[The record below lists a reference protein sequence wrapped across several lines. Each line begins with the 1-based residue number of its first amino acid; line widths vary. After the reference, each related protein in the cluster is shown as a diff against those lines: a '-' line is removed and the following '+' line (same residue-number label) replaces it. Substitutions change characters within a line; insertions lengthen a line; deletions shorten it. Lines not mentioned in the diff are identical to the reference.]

1 MFDKLM
7 INIHKKIVYKSFSHK
22 RQLVLSFSCTDPY
35 ILLLLFLLSTR
46 YLNEVLSVNLSTRC
60 QGVDDMTGD
69 EMIITV
75 LLW

>member
-22 RQLVLSFSCTDPY
+22 RQLVLSFPALTHIIAALPAIY
-35 ILLLLFLLSTR
+35 YF
-46 YLNEVLSVNLSTRC
+46 NEVLSVNLSTRC

>member
-1 MFDKLM
+1 MCKKLL
-7 INIHKKIVYKSFSHK
+7 SK
-22 RQLVLSFSCTDPY
+22 RQLVLIAVFPALTHIIAALPAIY
-35 ILLLLFLLSTR
+35 

-60 QGVDDMTGD
+60 QGADDMTGD